1 MILPGALLLSCCG
14 GVKKLDG
21 FTVGAG
27 NCVGNPPATVL
38 VMVGEFTHPLVIEVN
53 GNVVVQDCTRPGIR
67 PAAAVT
73 WNDEMVSKAM
83 P

>member
-1 MILPGALLLSCCG
+1 MFAGAAFLSCCG

-21 FTVGAG
+21 LTFGAG
-27 NCVGNPPATVL
+27 NCVGNPPATVF
-38 VMVGEFTHPLVIEVN
+38 VMSGEFTQPFVILLK
-53 GNVVVQDCTRPGIR
+53 GKTVVQVWTKPGTL

-73 WNDEMVSKAM
+73 WKDEMVSKAM